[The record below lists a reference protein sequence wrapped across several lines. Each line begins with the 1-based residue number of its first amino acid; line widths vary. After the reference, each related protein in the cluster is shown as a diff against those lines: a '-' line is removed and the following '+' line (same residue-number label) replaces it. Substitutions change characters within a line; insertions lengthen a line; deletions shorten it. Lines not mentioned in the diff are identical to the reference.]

1 MIDTD
6 TMQLVARHLA
16 AENAHQMEET
26 LATLHPDCVF
36 EDVALQQTFRGRAG
50 ARDYYATWWSA
61 FDVQVQGE
69 RRYLGTDGTMIAEAR
84 YIGRHVGDFYGIAA
98 SGKPIDLRLAVI
110 IGFRDG
116 LMNGERFYYDLAGLL
131 RQIGARTEHL
141 RVGGLQRV
149 AA

>member
-1 MIDTD
+1 MLDTD

-36 EDVALQQTFRGRAG
+36 EDVALEQTFHGRAG
-50 ARDYYATWWSA
+50 ARDHYATWWSA

-110 IGFRDG
+110 IGFREG
-116 LMNGERFYYDLAGLL
+116 LMNGERFYYDLGGLL
-131 RQIGARTEHL
+131 RQIGAHTEQL
-141 RVGGLQRV
+141 RVGGPQRV

>member
-1 MIDTD
+1 
-6 TMQLVARHLA
+6 
-16 AENAHQMEET
+16 
-26 LATLHPDCVF
+26 
-36 EDVALQQTFRGRAG
+36 RAG